1 MSHILFSQGAI
12 ILTLTNRFKE
22 FRRQPVK
29 RTKPNITGKKS
40 PKKKSPGITQCPAE
54 PRLLP
59 GEDSVSCGR
68 HNRVLLVEFNKT
80 RRNKEVVSDLMD
92 KTFAL
97 RRKEIL
103 DKSPDLD
110 SLFKEY
116 PFLQDGDQVLHYM
129 ICIYTL
135 KYLLCISLLTH
146 NVAGGRT

>member
-1 MSHILFSQGAI
+1 MLVLIFYATLILLLQGAI
-12 ILTLTNRFKE
+12 VSSLTNRFKE

-92 KTFAL
+92 KNLCTQE
-97 RRKEIL
+97 K
-103 DKSPDLD
+103 
-110 SLFKEY
+110 
-116 PFLQDGDQVLHYM
+116 GDF
-129 ICIYTL
+129 
-135 KYLLCISLLTH
+135 
-146 NVAGGRT
+146 R

>member
-1 MSHILFSQGAI
+1 MS
-12 ILTLTNRFKE
+12 LTNRFKE

-59 GEDSVSCGR
+59 GEDSVSCSR

-103 DKSPDLD
+103 DKCPDLD

-116 PFLQDGDQVLHYM
+116 PFLQDGDQVLYCMCVEEYIIILH
-129 ICIYTL
+129 
-135 KYLLCISLLTH
+135 
-146 NVAGGRT
+146 